1 MLNDASNM
9 TQDRM
14 QALSKVFEKKI
25 SNQEEQNEK
34 IIEKMRA
41 KVDQLST
48 DLKQEMIDDVMQ
60 RVLDATTVVMDN
72 D

>member
-1 MLNDASNM
+1 
-9 TQDRM
+9 
-14 QALSKVFEKKI
+14 
-25 SNQEEQNEK
+25 
-34 IIEKMRA
+34 MRA

-60 RVLDATTVVMDN
+60 RVLDATTLVMDN